1 MTFLKYFIVVTIVPF
16 ILDVLSLK
24 KEPKNYTKSLNKF
37 TIRTGK
43 SMIILG
49 VIAFIFTTVILVGV
63 LHQEEGEFPP
73 VGIVMFGFLYSLAF
87 FSFLYPAPRFWDIV
101 VDGDKITVIKCFIFI
116 KKTAFS
122 EIVKVEI
129 ANNNYIKVYKNEM
142 KRAFFLIDPSMNGKN
157 NFLKRIEKE
166 NIQLIDN
173 RNLNGNVSDDELEE

>member
-43 SMIILG
+43 S
-49 VIAFIFTTVILVGV
+49 IAFLGLIWFIVTTALLGGLIYQGEEFQAVGS
-63 LHQEEGEFPP
+63 G
-73 VGIVMFGFLYSLAF
+73 MFVCFYSMSLLA
-87 FSFLYPAPRFWDIV
+87 FLYPAPRFWDIV
-101 VDGDKITVIKCFIFI
+101 VDGDSIKVIKFFIFT

-122 EIVKVEI
+122 EITKVEI
-129 ANNNYIKVYKNEM
+129 ANNNYLKIYKDGR
-142 KRAFFLIDPSMNGKN
+142 KKAFFLIDPSMNGKN

-166 NIQLIDN
+166 NIKLIDN
-173 RNLNGNVSDDELEE
+173 RNLNGNISDDELEE

>member
-1 MTFLKYFIVVTIVPF
+1 MTIVPF
-16 ILDVLSLK
+16 IVDIFNFK

-37 TIRTGK
+37 TIRTRK

-49 VIAFIFTTVILVGV
+49 MIAFIFTTVILVGV

-73 VGIVMFGFLYSLAF
+73 VGIVMFGFLYSLAL

-157 NFLKRIEKE
+157 NFLKEVRRKTFSLSITE
-166 NIQLIDN
+166 I
-173 RNLNGNVSDDELEE
+173 

>member
-1 MTFLKYFIVVTIVPF
+1 MLFLKYFIIVTIVPF
-16 ILDVLSLK
+16 ILDILRYK
-24 KEPKNYTKSLNKF
+24 NEPKNYTKSLNKF

-43 SMIILG
+43 TMILLG
-49 VIAFIFTTVILVGV
+49 AIAFVFTTAVLMLMVYNKEEISTVIIGMAV
-63 LHQEEGEFPP
+63 FC
-73 VGIVMFGFLYSLAF
+73 YSLAF

-101 VDGDKITVIKCFIFI
+101 VDGDSIKVIKFFIFT

-122 EIVKVEI
+122 EIEKVEI
-129 ANNNYIKVYKNEM
+129 ANNNYLKIYKDGR
-142 KRAFFLIDPSMNGKN
+142 KKAFFLIDPMMDGKN

>member
-1 MTFLKYFIVVTIVPF
+1 MIFLKYFIIVTLVPF
-16 ILDVLSLK
+16 ILDILSLK

-43 SMIILG
+43 SIITLG
-49 VIAFIFTTVILVGV
+49 VIWFAVITAILLLC
-63 LHQEEGEFPP
+63 LHQGENFTMA
-73 VGIVMFGFLYSLAF
+73 VVIVFGICYCLSLL
-87 FSFLYPAPRFWDIV
+87 SFLYPTPRFWDIV
-101 VDGDKITVIKCFIFI
+101 VDGDSIKVIKFFIFT

-122 EIVKVEI
+122 EITKVEI
-129 ANNNYIKVYKNEM
+129 ANNNYLKIYKNGR
-142 KRAFFLIDPSMNGKN
+142 KKAFFLIDPMMNGKN